1 VRTKAAASI
10 FKKFKERFLVRF
22 SQSKPIMTKSTFR
35 CLIIAFVVIGY
46 TASAWAQD
54 AGKAAYLS
62 SCAACHGEDGKGGGF
77 VSAVLKTPAPDL
89 TTLAIRNDGVFPIAA
104 VSEIIDGRMLIAAH
118 GNREMPIWGLDVMV
132 QSRIAVIVDYLNRIQ
147 EK

>member
-1 VRTKAAASI
+1 MSKIALKYLMIAAVIIGFHAS
-10 FKKFKERFLVRF
+10 
-22 SQSKPIMTKSTFR
+22 
-35 CLIIAFVVIGY
+35 G
-46 TASAWAQD
+46 WAQD
-54 AGKAAYLS
+54 TDPGKTAYLS
-62 SCAACHGEDGKGGGF
+62 SCAACHGEDGKGNGF

-89 TTLAIRNDGVFPIAA
+89 TTLAKRNDGVFPIAA

-132 QSRIAVIVDYLNRIQ
+132 QSRISVIVDYLNRIQ

>member
-1 VRTKAAASI
+1 M
-10 FKKFKERFLVRF
+10 
-22 SQSKPIMTKSTFR
+22 SK
-35 CLIIAFVVIGY
+35 IAFKYLMIAAVVIGY
-46 TASAWAQD
+46 TPSTWAQD

-62 SCAACHGEDGKGGGF
+62 NCAACHGEDGKGNGF

-89 TTLAIRNDGVFPIAA
+89 TTLAKRNDGVFPIAA

-118 GNREMPIWGLDVMV
+118 GNREMPIWGVDVMV
-132 QSRIAVIVDYLNRIQ
+132 QSRISVIVDYLNRIQ

>member
-1 VRTKAAASI
+1 M
-10 FKKFKERFLVRF
+10 
-22 SQSKPIMTKSTFR
+22 SK
-35 CLIIAFVVIGY
+35 IAFKYLMIAAVVIGY
-46 TASAWAQD
+46 THSTWAQD

-62 SCAACHGEDGKGGGF
+62 SCAACHGEDGKENGF

-89 TTLAIRNDGVFPIAA
+89 TTLAKRNDGVFPIAA

-118 GNREMPIWGLDVMV
+118 GNREMPIWGVDVMV
-132 QSRIAVIVDYLNRIQ
+132 QSRISVIVDYPNRIQ